1 MLLTLAGVAAS
12 PLLERLLLAAANW
25 RSAAVVSLLERPG

>member
-1 MLLTLAGVAAS
+1 MALIGVAAS

-25 RSAAVVSLLERPG
+25 RSAALVSLLERPG